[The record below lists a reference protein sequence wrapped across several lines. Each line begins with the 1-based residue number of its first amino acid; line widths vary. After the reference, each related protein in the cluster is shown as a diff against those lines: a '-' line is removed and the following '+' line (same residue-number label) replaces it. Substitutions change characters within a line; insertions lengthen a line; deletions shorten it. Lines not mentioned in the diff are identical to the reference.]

1 MFARSD
7 IKIDTVKQI
16 DRQKCYKKISQYP
29 GILAK
34 QSIIEIAQLGSIC
47 PNNNKITFSVVF
59 RMFPENVL

>member
-1 MFARSD
+1 MSEKFLFDTMFARSD

-34 QSIIEIAQLGSIC
+34 AVYYRNCTIGINLS
-47 PNNNKITFSVVF
+47 K
-59 RMFPENVL
+59 